1 MAPFSILQSTPERF
15 DMLANVK
22 NALMTTAAV
31 LATLYVLN
39 QVAVT
44 RGIVQKAIT
53 GA

>member
-1 MAPFSILQSTPERF
+1 MQ
-15 DMLANVK
+15 ANIK

-39 QVAVT
+39 QVSFT